1 MARKMENRGGF
12 VEGHDPSVGK
22 GDFAN
27 LPSEPVMKLFPKN
40 RMHPGGYLD
49 DTISDI
55 DAIQTDSE
63 REIQRKLSHQ
73 K

>member
-1 MARKMENRGGF
+1 MARHAEKKGGF
-12 VEGHDPSVGK
+12 VEGHEPGVGK

-27 LPSEPVMKLFPKN
+27 LPREVVMKEYPRN
-40 RMHPGGYLD
+40 RMHPGARLD

-55 DAIQTDSE
+55 DAIQSDSVSE
-63 REIQRKLSHQ
+63 LQRRLSNQ